1 MYSAYYNLQKKPFSM
16 TPDPSFLYLTKQHRE
31 ALAGLTYA
39 ILDRKGFL
47 VLSGMA
53 GSGKT
58 TLLAWVLQKLPSDRV
73 HPSVILN
80 PTLTREE
87 FLELAMLD
95 FGIAEVP
102 VSKAQRLWKLQKYLL
117 ECREEGKVN
126 VLIVDEAHKLS
137 YELLEEIRL
146 LGNMEY
152 GDEKLLQILL
162 LGQSEL
168 DDVLNRQDLWQLK
181 QRISVRLTIGAL
193 SPEEVEYYIQ
203 HRWTLAGGK
212 AHPFTPEA
220 IAHLKKWSQA
230 IPRLINSICDNAL
243 TGAFADQSLSVTAAH
258 VDSAAEDLRLID
270 KPPAPAPSI
279 ATAAPPVQAAPAPVI
294 RATGPPA
301 VPSVPAPS
309 GTSVSAIAAEAS
321 LPAEMLVNGHAAVPV
336 AVPLKVLERYAPA
349 PRKLSAWFRLAEKL
363 GLNSSGKI

>member
-102 VSKAQRLWKLQKYLL
+102 VSR
-117 ECREEGKVN
+117 C
-126 VLIVDEAHKLS
+126 
-137 YELLEEIRL
+137 
-146 LGNMEY
+146 
-152 GDEKLLQILL
+152 
-162 LGQSEL
+162 
-168 DDVLNRQDLWQLK
+168 
-181 QRISVRLTIGAL
+181 AL
-193 SPEEVEYYIQ
+193 
-203 HRWTLAGGK
+203 
-212 AHPFTPEA
+212 
-220 IAHLKKWSQA
+220 
-230 IPRLINSICDNAL
+230 L
-243 TGAFADQSLSVTAAH
+243 TGTWPCSISASPRYRSVKRSGCGSCKSTFW
-258 VDSAAEDLRLID
+258 SAGR
-270 KPPAPAPSI
+270 
-279 ATAAPPVQAAPAPVI
+279 
-294 RATGPPA
+294 RAR
-301 VPSVPAPS
+301 S
-309 GTSVSAIAAEAS
+309 
-321 LPAEMLVNGHAAVPV
+321 M
-336 AVPLKVLERYAPA
+336 Y
-349 PRKLSAWFRLAEKL
+349 
-363 GLNSSGKI
+363 